1 MSDIQIQGNPGHDNT
16 FVEVSMQEGSYNP
29 NASVVNNNYY
39 CKETR
44 MGSRFQHLSK
54 EIADNST
61 CEIKGDLLIYNTKLE
76 GTLDMEVQ
84 LQKGGYSK
92 RNRGLI
98 MGFMQQ
104 YAMKAKQFG
113 CYPAAQE
120 IILFIFAEIKS
131 AFVANIE
138 PMVRRRAHE
147 DDVMKKIHEDVV
159 TPVMFFINANGAE
172 DHDLQFNAD
181 HIIGMIFFLV
191 SNGHL
196 CIYDQDAI

>member
-16 FVEVSMQEGSYNP
+16 FVEVSNGSYNP
-29 NASVVNNNYY
+29 NARVVNNNYY

-44 MGSRFQHLSK
+44 MGSRFQHLST
-54 EIADNST
+54 EIAGNTT

-76 GTLDMEVQ
+76 GTLDMEVL
-84 LQKGGYSK
+84 LQKGGYGK

-104 YAMKAKQFG
+104 YAMKVKQFG
-113 CYPAAQE
+113 CYPAAQK

-147 DDVMKKIHEDVV
+147 DDVMKKIYEDVV

-172 DHDLQFNAD
+172 DRDLQFNAD

>member
-16 FVEVSMQEGSYNP
+16 YVEVSEGSYNP

-61 CEIKGDLLIYNTKLE
+61 GEIKGDLLLYNTKLE

-84 LQKGGYSK
+84 LQKGGYGK
-92 RNRGLI
+92 RNSGLV

-172 DHDLQFNAD
+172 DRDLQFNAD

-196 CIYDQDAI
+196 CIYDQDDI

>member
-16 FVEVSMQEGSYNP
+16 YVEVSNGSYNP
-29 NASVVNNNYY
+29 NAREVHHHYFSQ
-39 CKETR
+39 ETR
-44 MGSRFQHLSK
+44 MGVSYKDLST
-54 EIADNST
+54 EIAGNTT

-76 GTLDMEVQ
+76 VTLDMEVQ

-113 CYPAAQE
+113 CYPAAQK

-172 DHDLQFNAD
+172 DRDLQFNAD

>member
-1 MSDIQIQGNPGHDNT
+1 LKRNYQIQGNPGHDNT
-16 FVEVSMQEGSYNP
+16 FVEVPNGSYNP

-39 CKETR
+39 CKGTR

-54 EIADNST
+54 EIADNT
-61 CEIKGDLLIYNTKLE
+61 TGEIKGDLLIYNTKLE
-76 GTLDMEVQ
+76 GTLDMEVL
-84 LQKGGYSK
+84 LQKFGFCK

-104 YAMKAKQFG
+104 YAMKVKQFG
-113 CYPAAQE
+113 CYPAAQK

-172 DHDLQFNAD
+172 DRDLQFNAD

-196 CIYDQDAI
+196 CIYDQDDI

>member
-1 MSDIQIQGNPGHDNT
+1 MG
-16 FVEVSMQEGSYNP
+16 VSYK
-29 NASVVNNNYY
+29 
-39 CKETR
+39 CLRT
-44 MGSRFQHLSK
+44 
-54 EIADNST
+54 EIAGNTT

-138 PMVRRRAHE
+138 PMVRRRAHA
-147 DDVMKKIHEDVV
+147 DDVIRMIHENVV

-172 DHDLQFNAD
+172 DRDLQFNAD

-196 CIYDQDAI
+196 CIYDQDDI